1 MSPPRCSTNHR
12 RLGDILI
19 QHKLIDKSQLE
30 QALELQQKRRRPRF
44 LGEILVEL
52 RAISPEQLQREVR
65 RFGRIG
71 EVLLRLG
78 KISHKQLGLALKV
91 QEHADRHR
99 FLGDILIELGF
110 VTDDVL
116 ELASDELAED
126 LVKRGVISENQINL
140 SREQQSRSKRMPP
153 LGQMLIEQGSI
164 TEAQLLSVFS
174 RYCQIPFLRIG
185 RQKVDSSVR
194 DIIPTYIIRRR
205 KVIPLSKMG
214 RLLTLAM
221 VNPFDNET
229 ITMLEEILNVRVSP
243 VVCTEQDFQTALAK
257 YYRGPITT
265 TIPLLREEK
274 ETPRLKS
281 GRHSKR

>member
-1 MSPPRCSTNHR
+1 MPTPRCSTNHR

-19 QHKLIDKSQLE
+19 QHKLIDKSQLD
-30 QALELQQKRRRPRF
+30 QALDIQRQRRRPRF

-52 RAISPEQLQREVR
+52 RAVSPEHLQREVR

-71 EVLLRLG
+71 EVLLRRE
-78 KISHKQLGLALKV
+78 KISHQQLELALNIQK
-91 QEHADRHR
+91 HADRHR

-110 VTDDVL
+110 VTDDGL

-126 LVKRGVISENQINL
+126 LVRSGVISENQLKL
-140 SREQQSRSKRMPP
+140 SRDEQSRSKRMPP
-153 LGQMLIEQGSI
+153 LGAILIELGFINES
-164 TEAQLLSVFS
+164 QLLGVFS

-221 VNPFDNET
+221 VNPFDNDT
-229 ITMLEEILNVRVSP
+229 IDMLEELLNVRISP
-243 VVCTEQDFQTALAK
+243 IVCTDQDFQTALAK

-265 TIPLLREEK
+265 TIPLPREED
-274 ETPRLKS
+274 ETPRLGP
-281 GRHSKR
+281 GRHRRR